1 MLMESAVDPFDAQE
15 AKPYKSDPEVTA
27 MTDLV
32 AAYQANNIKE
42 FEKILMTNKRTILD
56 DPFIRNYVEDLLRKI
71 RTQVGVCQGGVE

>member
-42 FEKILMTNKRTILD
+42 FEKILRTNKRTILD
-56 DPFIRNYVEDLLRKI
+56 DSFIKNYVEDLLRKI
-71 RTQVGVCQGGVE
+71 RTQV